1 MHTYYLAFRKE
12 NMLHVKKRT
21 VCFDTK
27 ITWLNIARMYNTEA
41 EQYDLSVSA
50 AFTLLHI
57 DDEGTQVTQ
66 LAPLLGMEA
75 SSMTRILNNIE
86 QRGWINRQ
94 RDNQKDRRAVKI
106 YLTPTGK
113 EAQEVAKEKV
123 IQFNK
128 VVQAK
133 TNSKDLEAFFR
144 VIDTINDLIANN
156 HIFDAQNLKVQS

>member
-1 MHTYYLAFRKE
+1 MPK
-12 NMLHVKKRT
+12 KKRT

-27 ITWLNIARMYNTEA
+27 ITWLNIARMYNAEA
-41 EQYDLSVSA
+41 EHYDLNVSA

-57 DDEGTQVTQ
+57 HEEGTQVTQ

-86 QRGWINRQ
+86 ERCWIERRRYNSS
-94 RDNQKDRRAVKI
+94 DRRAVKV
-106 YLTPTGK
+106 YLT
-113 EAQEVAKEKV
+113 EAGLEAREVAKEKV

-133 TNSKDLEAFFR
+133 TSPQDLDAFFR
-144 VIDTINDLIANN
+144 VIDTINNLISNN
-156 HIFDAQNLKVQS
+156 HIFDSSTQTVTNETTY

>member
-1 MHTYYLAFRKE
+1 MHTYYIASRIE

-50 AFTLLHI
+50 AFALLHI
-57 DDEGTQVTQ
+57 DDDGTQVTQ
-66 LAPLLGMEA
+66 LGPLLGMEA

-86 QRGWINRQ
+86 ERGWITRQ

-106 YLTPTGK
+106 YLTPEGK

-133 TNSKDLEAFFR
+133 TSAEDLDAFFR
-144 VIDTINDLIANN
+144 VIDTINNLIANN
-156 HIFDAQNLKVQS
+156 HIFDKQKLKVQS

>member
-1 MHTYYLAFRKE
+1 MPQ
-12 NMLHVKKRT
+12 KKRT

-27 ITWLNIARMYNTEA
+27 ITWLNIARMYNAEA
-41 EQYDLSVSA
+41 EHYDLNVAA

-57 DDEGTQVTQ
+57 AEDGTQVTQ

-86 QRGWINRQ
+86 ERGWIERRRYNSS
-94 RDNQKDRRAVKI
+94 DRRAVKI
-106 YLTPTGK
+106 YLT
-113 EAQEVAKEKV
+113 EAGLEAREVAKEKV

-133 TNSKDLEAFFR
+133 TSAQDLDAFFR
-144 VIDTINDLIANN
+144 VIDTINNLISNN
-156 HIFDAQNLKVQS
+156 HIFDSSTQTVTNETTH